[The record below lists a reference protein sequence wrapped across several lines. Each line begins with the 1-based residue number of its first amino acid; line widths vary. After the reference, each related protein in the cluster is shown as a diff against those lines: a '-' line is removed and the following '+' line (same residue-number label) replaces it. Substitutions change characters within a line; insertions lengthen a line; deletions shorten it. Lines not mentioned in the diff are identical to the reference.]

1 MITRSQLEKV
11 AFYLLMSIL
20 GPLLTSLVVAL
31 AQAESNHFCREGL
44 QRIVSEFENLAF
56 YEATASSII
65 KGMPLIEKNP
75 VMDELAA
82 AYWVSSPQY
91 GGDDAYYA
99 QMELLLLDSE
109 GGGESLFQELYRRDL
124 AEIAP
129 MLSSR
134 LSQMI
139 QGGLIHGQYQGL
151 LVEAKQR
158 MALQWDNL
166 SQFSKICVRNPQVEQ
181 CLKQNLS
188 DYFIEVAPKMQ
199 KFADNLFL
207 NSLPSHLNFNFASL
221 FAEKWKTRVFGDR
234 VPSPRILN
242 SCKFNNEL
250 DNKFDFETNVQ
261 VPITVNDFK
270 NALLSPSFDPIEY
283 LAKTYEEMTTKT
295 KKFIA
300 LAPNFM
306 IWNVGE
312 SLGTST
318 SSVASHRKD

>member
-1 MITRSQLEKV
+1 
-11 AFYLLMSIL
+11 
-20 GPLLTSLVVAL
+20 
-31 AQAESNHFCREGL
+31 
-44 QRIVSEFENLAF
+44 
-56 YEATASSII
+56 
-65 KGMPLIEKNP
+65 
-75 VMDELAA
+75 
-82 AYWVSSPQY
+82 
-91 GGDDAYYA
+91 
-99 QMELLLLDSE
+99 
-109 GGGESLFQELYRRDL
+109 
-124 AEIAP
+124 
-129 MLSSR
+129 
-134 LSQMI
+134 
-139 QGGLIHGQYQGL
+139 
-151 LVEAKQR
+151 
-158 MALQWDNL
+158 
-166 SQFSKICVRNPQVEQ
+166 
-181 CLKQNLS
+181 
-188 DYFIEVAPKMQ
+188 MQ
-199 KFADNLFL
+199 QFADNLFL

-242 SCKFNNEL
+242 SCKFKNEL